1 MVQINSDNSYYK
13 EDIMGKYLIL
23 KSSSGGVDT
32 DDVSATAADVIK
44 GKTAGVY
51 GYDEPVTGTLELS
64 GNAGTGDVLSGRT
77 FYTTN
82 PKTKQT
88 GTMSNNGSMNGSL
101 NCGQSKSIPAGYTTG
116 GTVTA
121 NSLASQT
128 SATATAAYI
137 SSGKT
142 AWVNGSKITG
152 TLATQGGST
161 TTPGTAN
168 KTIVTASKH
177 VTGNIVV
184 AGNSNLIAGNIKKG
198 ISIFGVMGTFQGYVD
213 SPVYFY
219 NNGLWGNL
227 QSTGFTA
234 MTNYTLG
241 ESKEYLLFRT
251 GYSAGN
257 VGIFRSNQTINLS
270 SYNYIKIEASDYN
283 YTNIIIGLS
292 TSSNITDINMFT
304 AKSQTELSDTTKIA
318 ICDVGALNGSYYLY
332 VCSYKKLNTSSS
344 AGYVKV
350 CTIYAS
356 TT

>member
-1 MVQINSDNSYYK
+1 
-13 EDIMGKYLIL
+13 MGKYLIL
-23 KSSSGGVDT
+23 KSGSGGVDT

-51 GYDEPVTGTLELS
+51 GYDEPVIGTLELS
-64 GNAGTGDVLSGRT
+64 GNAAAGEVMTGKT
-77 FYTTN
+77 FYSIN
-82 PKTKQT
+82 PKSKQT
-88 GTMSNNGSMNGSL
+88 GTMPNRGAVSQALNAGGSYA
-101 NCGQSKSIPAGYTTG
+101 IPAGYHNG
-116 GTVTA
+116 SGKVTA
-121 NSLASQT
+121 NSLAGQT
-128 SATATAAYI
+128 SANATAAYI

-152 TLATQGGST
+152 ALATQGGST

-184 AGNSNLIAGNIKKG
+184 AGNGNLVAANIKKG
-198 ISIFGVMGTFQGYVD
+198 ISIFGVTGTFQGYVD

-241 ESKEYLLFRT
+241 EGKEYLLFRT
-251 GYSAGN
+251 GYSMGN

-304 AKSQTELSDTTKIA
+304 AKSQTKLSSTTKIA

-332 VCSYKKLNTSSS
+332 VCSYKEVNTSAS

-350 CTIYAS
+350 FTIYAS